1 MTDKLIDSFDIGSNI
16 TVNYKNIAGDEHPCI
31 VDISA
36 CVDIKDMLI
45 EIENFRTSNY
55 NSENVDAI
63 TSFNTENCIEVSSN
77 VPGNSTKIQKRGY
90 FDFNSLGDTSNIT
103 YYSNLY
109 IGGELIVQS
118 NITAYSTMQFLSD
131 SNLKYD
137 IYKIEDSLENIEKL
151 RPVSFTWKHNNEQE
165 IGFIANELEEIFPG
179 LIKEREY
186 KMIKEN
192 KLIPYLV
199 DSIKTLKNRI
209 RQRLGLNYVYM
220 GWPGTQLGDSNR
232 DVFRLLGMPNVTRSD
247 NNPLEVQGTI
257 LLDRFNARCLRP
269 GMTIF
274 LDLDKGENGTSY
286 FNGYYLIN
294 SVSFEHYGTA
304 PVTVGFRSPERLEK
318 DIPSIAIGPTGDIR
332 KNTTLGIQ

>member
-1 MTDKLIDSFDIGSNI
+1 MTDKLIDSFGIKGGNI
-16 TVNYKNIAGDEHPCI
+16 AITYKNSAGDEHPCI

-36 CVDIKDMLI
+36 CVNIEDMLI
-45 EIENFRTSNY
+45 EIENFRACNY
-55 NSENVDAI
+55 HSTDVDAI
-63 TSFNTENCIEVSSN
+63 TDFNIENCIEVTSN
-77 VPGNSTKIQKRGY
+77 TEKIYKRGY
-90 FDFNSLGDTSNIT
+90 FDFNDLSNTSNIT

-137 IYKIEDSLENIEKL
+137 IYKIENSLENIEKL
-151 RPVSFTWKHNNEQE
+151 RPVSFTWKHNDEYE

-209 RQRLGLNYVYM
+209 TKIKNERNKRL
-220 GWPGTQLGDSNR
+220 
-232 DVFRLLGMPNVTRSD
+232 
-247 NNPLEVQGTI
+247 
-257 LLDRFNARCLRP
+257 
-269 GMTIF
+269 
-274 LDLDKGENGTSY
+274 
-286 FNGYYLIN
+286 
-294 SVSFEHYGTA
+294 
-304 PVTVGFRSPERLEK
+304 
-318 DIPSIAIGPTGDIR
+318 
-332 KNTTLGIQ
+332 

>member
-1 MTDKLIDSFDIGSNI
+1 MTDKLIDSFNTGSNI
-16 TVNYKNIAGDEHPCI
+16 TVNYKNIDGDQHPCI

-36 CVDIKDMLI
+36 CTTIKDMLI
-45 EIENFRTSNY
+45 EIENFRTCNY
-55 NSENVDAI
+55 NSVNVDAI
-63 TSFNTENCIEVSSN
+63 TDFNTENCIEIISN
-77 VPGNSTKIQKRGY
+77 VPVNLTKIYKRGY
-90 FDFNSLGDTSNIT
+90 FDFNNLGETSNIT

-137 IYKIEDSLENIEKL
+137 IYKIENSLENIEKL

-209 RQRLGLNYVYM
+209 TKIKNERNK
-220 GWPGTQLGDSNR
+220 QL
-232 DVFRLLGMPNVTRSD
+232 
-247 NNPLEVQGTI
+247 
-257 LLDRFNARCLRP
+257 
-269 GMTIF
+269 
-274 LDLDKGENGTSY
+274 
-286 FNGYYLIN
+286 
-294 SVSFEHYGTA
+294 
-304 PVTVGFRSPERLEK
+304 
-318 DIPSIAIGPTGDIR
+318 
-332 KNTTLGIQ
+332 

>member
-1 MTDKLIDSFDIGSNI
+1 MTDKLIDSFDTGSNI
-16 TVNYKNIAGDEHPCI
+16 EVKYKDSLNNEHPCI

-36 CVDIKDMLI
+36 CANIEDMLI
-45 EIENFRTSNY
+45 EIENFRTCNY
-55 NSENVDAI
+55 NSINVDAI
-63 TSFNTENCIEVSSN
+63 TDFNTENCIEITSN
-77 VPGNSTKIQKRGY
+77 AEKIYKRGY
-90 FDFNSLGDTSNIT
+90 FDFNSLSDTTNIT
-103 YYSNLY
+103 YYCNLY

-118 NITAYSTMQFLSD
+118 NITAYSTMDFLSD

-209 RQRLGLNYVYM
+209 TKIKN
-220 GWPGTQLGDSNR
+220 
-232 DVFRLLGMPNVTRSD
+232 
-247 NNPLEVQGTI
+247 
-257 LLDRFNARCLRP
+257 
-269 GMTIF
+269 
-274 LDLDKGENGTSY
+274 
-286 FNGYYLIN
+286 
-294 SVSFEHYGTA
+294 
-304 PVTVGFRSPERLEK
+304 ERNK
-318 DIPSIAIGPTGDIR
+318 
-332 KNTTLGIQ
+332 

>member
-16 TVNYKNIAGDEHPCI
+16 KVNYKNLLGNEHPCI

-45 EIENFRTSNY
+45 EIENFRTCNY
-55 NSENVDAI
+55 NSVNVDAI

-77 VPGNSTKIQKRGY
+77 VFGNSTKIQKRGY
-90 FDFNSLGDTSNIT
+90 FDFNDLGETSNIT

-137 IYKIEDSLENIEKL
+137 IYKIENSLENIEKL
-151 RPVSFTWKHNNEQE
+151 RPVSFTWKHNNEYE

-186 KMIKEN
+186 KMITEN

-209 RQRLGLNYVYM
+209 TKIKNERNK
-220 GWPGTQLGDSNR
+220 QL
-232 DVFRLLGMPNVTRSD
+232 
-247 NNPLEVQGTI
+247 
-257 LLDRFNARCLRP
+257 
-269 GMTIF
+269 
-274 LDLDKGENGTSY
+274 
-286 FNGYYLIN
+286 
-294 SVSFEHYGTA
+294 
-304 PVTVGFRSPERLEK
+304 
-318 DIPSIAIGPTGDIR
+318 
-332 KNTTLGIQ
+332 

>member
-16 TVNYKNIAGDEHPCI
+16 KVNYKNLLGNEHPCI

-45 EIENFRTSNY
+45 EIENFRTCNY
-55 NSENVDAI
+55 NSVNVDAI

-77 VPGNSTKIQKRGY
+77 VFDDSTKIQKRGY
-90 FDFNSLGDTSNIT
+90 FDFNDLGETSNIT

-137 IYKIEDSLENIEKL
+137 IYKIENSLENIEKL
-151 RPVSFTWKHNNEQE
+151 RPVSFTWKHNNEYE

-186 KMIKEN
+186 KMITEN

-209 RQRLGLNYVYM
+209 TKIKNERNK
-220 GWPGTQLGDSNR
+220 QL
-232 DVFRLLGMPNVTRSD
+232 
-247 NNPLEVQGTI
+247 
-257 LLDRFNARCLRP
+257 
-269 GMTIF
+269 
-274 LDLDKGENGTSY
+274 
-286 FNGYYLIN
+286 
-294 SVSFEHYGTA
+294 
-304 PVTVGFRSPERLEK
+304 
-318 DIPSIAIGPTGDIR
+318 
-332 KNTTLGIQ
+332 